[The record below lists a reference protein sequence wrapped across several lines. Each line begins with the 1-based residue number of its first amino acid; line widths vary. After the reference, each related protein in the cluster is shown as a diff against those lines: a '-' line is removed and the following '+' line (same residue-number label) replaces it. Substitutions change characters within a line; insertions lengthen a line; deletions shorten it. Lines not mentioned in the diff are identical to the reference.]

1 MTSNITKSNKPQ
13 TKLRAGCRWHNQ
25 KQVPEHAEIK
35 KDKNGREC
43 YLSGTFQKNGTF
55 YHQLKYIDNDEFFTA
70 KFDFLNPFFERTI
83 K

>member
-1 MTSNITKSNKPQ
+1 MNKQ
-13 TKLRAGCRWHNQ
+13 SKLRAGCRWHGT

-43 YLSGTFQKNGTF
+43 YLSGTFIQNGVW
-55 YHQLKYIDNDEFFTA
+55 YHQIKYIDNDEFYVGRY
-70 KFDFLNPFFERTI
+70 DLLNPFFER

>member
-1 MTSNITKSNKPQ
+1 MNKQ
-13 TKLRAGCRWHNQ
+13 SKLRAGCRWHGT

-43 YLSGTFQKNGTF
+43 YLSGTFLKDGIWF
-55 YHQLKYIDNDEFFTA
+55 HSIKYIDNDEFYVGRFEV
-70 KFDFLNPFFERTI
+70 LNPFFER